1 MHGLKA
7 LSLANA
13 LVPQHELVRRERTPS
28 RKRASWARKLVRVAI
43 RRPEPSPAPR
53 VRSPRPTA

>member
-13 LVPQHELVRRERTPS
+13 LVPQHELVRRERP
-28 RKRASWARKLVRVAI
+28 RRQRASWARKLVRVAT
-43 RRPEPSPAPR
+43 RRPEPRPAPR
-53 VRSPRPTA
+53 VRSPRPTV